1 MLELRNVL
9 DIWEYC
15 DKLRSKNCEKTIFN
29 PLTFRE
35 KFIFALPFSGKLNPY
50 GGEHFMFH
58 TETRVKTLSYTDI
71 GVNTLCYI

>member
-1 MLELRNVL
+1 VL

-35 KFIFALPFSGKLNPY
+35 KFIFALLVSGKLNPSPPPTFP
-50 GGEHFMFH
+50 GKFVFGPG
-58 TETRVKTLSYTDI
+58 DI
-71 GVNTLCYI
+71 